1 MTPQEEKIQKLYQRR
16 RELTNLRARIDNQLD
31 RDAYRNSLSNEERE
45 ELYQEYDEAEEEI
58 TKIDKEI
65 EKLTSFIKNNR
76 R

>member
-31 RDAYRNSLSNEERE
+31 RDAYRNSLSDEERE